1 MMLISKT
8 RYQAMQEI
16 ITDQNQTIRN
26 LQQYIAL
33 LETENTALK
42 QCLKFTRSSD
52 IDIDFPN
59 SQKGGFEGSDIFT
72 M

>member
-1 MMLISKT
+1 MMLITKT
-8 RYQAMQEI
+8 RYHALQEI

-33 LETENTALK
+33 LETENKALK